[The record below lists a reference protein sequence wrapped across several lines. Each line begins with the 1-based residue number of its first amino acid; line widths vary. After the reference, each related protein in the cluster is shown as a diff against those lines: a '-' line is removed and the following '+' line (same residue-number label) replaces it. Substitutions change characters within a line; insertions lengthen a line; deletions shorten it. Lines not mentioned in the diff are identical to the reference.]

1 MSRYNRIN
9 LDGKSCTETRLVTAD
24 TWPGSV
30 VSITAGKF
38 AKYVTAGSVTAKLY
52 VLGVDYVQG
61 KTADDLVLADDT
73 GVADY
78 AETGR
83 ELAVLV
89 KAAAVLVKDTP
100 LTTDAGGVLKVGT
113 PATDDIVAYSQ
124 EALTVGESAE
134 MVRVRFA

>member
-9 LDGKSCTETRLVTAD
+9 LDGKSITETRLVTGD
-24 TWPGSV
+24 TLPGSV
-30 VSITAGKF
+30 VSITADKF

-61 KTADDLVLADDT
+61 KTADDLVIADDT

-83 ELAVLV
+83 ELATLV
-89 KAAAVLVKDTP
+89 AASTVLVKDSP
-100 LTTDAGGVLKVGT
+100 LTTDLDGVLKLAT
-113 PATDDIVAYSQ
+113 PATDEVVAYSQ
-124 EALTVGESAE
+124 ESLTVGESAE
-134 MVRVRFA
+134 LVRVRFA